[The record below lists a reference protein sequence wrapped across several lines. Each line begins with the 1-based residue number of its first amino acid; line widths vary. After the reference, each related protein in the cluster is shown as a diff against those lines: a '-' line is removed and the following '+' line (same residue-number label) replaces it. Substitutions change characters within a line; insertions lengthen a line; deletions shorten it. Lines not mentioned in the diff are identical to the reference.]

1 MKNRLSGIG
10 GGDATADR
18 SSGSELRR
26 YPQTWLL
33 LDVVERR
40 PRLVGHEVVDLSP
53 GAIELRQAA
62 RELGAL
68 AEDSGRWLRVGPES
82 PLAGLDRAH
91 TRELSFGIEVS
102 LCVER
107 DERGGLHGGRPF
119 RHLRLRHGSGTLTP
133 ATSAEVGLYFYG
145 RRPASFGFVRA
156 DTAHG
161 YIGLDWERLSGPD
174 VEWLLERELADR

>member
-1 MKNRLSGIG
+1 MKNRLG
-10 GGDATADR
+10 GGFSGDP
-18 SSGSELRR
+18 SSGSSLRR

-33 LDVVERR
+33 LDVVDRR
-40 PRLVGHEVVDLSP
+40 PRLVGQEVVDLSP

-68 AEDSGRWLRVGPES
+68 AEDSGRWLHVGPDS
-82 PLAGLDRAH
+82 PLAGLGGAH
-91 TRELSFGIEVS
+91 TRALSFGIEVS
-102 LCVER
+102 LCVEH
-107 DERGGLHGGRPF
+107 DERGGVHAGRPF
-119 RHLRLRHGSGTLTP
+119 RHLRLRHASGRLTP

-161 YIGLDWERLSGPD
+161 YIGLEWEPLSGAD
-174 VEWLLERELADR
+174 VEWLLERELTGP

>member
-1 MKNRLSGIG
+1 MKDGSGG
-10 GGDATADR
+10 FGDGR
-18 SSGSELRR
+18 SLRDGSSDPDLRR

-33 LDVVERR
+33 LDVVDRR
-40 PRLVGHEVVDLSP
+40 PRLVGREVVDLSP

-62 RELGAL
+62 RELGTL
-68 AEDSGRWLRVGPES
+68 AESSERWLRVGPDS
-82 PLAGLDRAH
+82 PLAGLDGAH

-102 LCVER
+102 LCVEH
-107 DERGGLHGGRPF
+107 DDRGGVHGGRPF

-133 ATSAEVGLYFYG
+133 AISAEVGLYFYG

-161 YIGLDWERLSGPD
+161 FIGLEWEPLSGSD
-174 VEWLLERELADR
+174 VEWLLERELTDR